1 MLLHWLGVANHA
13 TLRASNLG
21 YNNDSQ
27 QLGFCTKFF
36 TDPMHDLPHS
46 HCHTEKLSE
55 CYESTLFHIHLFLNL
70 VNTPL

>member
-36 TDPMHDLPHS
+36 TDPMHDLPQG
-46 HCHTEKLSE
+46 HCH
-55 CYESTLFHIHLFLNL
+55 N
-70 VNTPL
+70 